1 MVEGIKIQRNPME
14 TESLNKL
21 ILKFAVPCVV
31 AMVIGALYNLIDQIF
46 IGRGVG
52 YIGNAATSIGFP
64 IIVLAQGFALLLGD
78 GAAAFYSIK
87 LGENNKEEGAKGVGN
102 AISMF
107 FIVSIVFFIGGY
119 VFIEDILWSFGA
131 TSTNISYALDYMKI
145 VIFSIPF
152 MIISCGLSSII
163 RADGSPEYGMMALVV
178 GVIINCILDPI
189 FIFILNMGIK
199 GAAIGTVIGEV
210 ISCII
215 CLMYLRK
222 FRNIQFKKELLR
234 LDLKLIKTIMLFGI
248 STFITQVAVTFII
261 IVSNNMLGIYGAQSI
276 YGSDI
281 PLSVMGIVM
290 KINDILIGI
299 VIGIAAGGQPIVGY
313 NYGAGNFER
322 VKETYIKLIKI
333 STVVAVIGFILFQFF
348 PQTIVMLFGRNNLL
362 YNEFALKAFK
372 IFLMLCIFI
381 GFELTTIIFFQAIGK
396 PIKSI
401 ILTLCKQTIFILP
414 LMMILPRFL
423 GVEGVLYAGPCAEAI
438 SVVVTI
444 ILIRK
449 QFKEFN
455 I

>member
-1 MVEGIKIQRNPME
+1 MAESIKIQRNPME

-21 ILKFAVPCVV
+21 ILKFAVPCIV
-31 AMVIGALYNLIDQIF
+31 AMVIGALYNIIDQIF
-46 IGRGVG
+46 IGIGVG

-64 IIVLAQGFALLLGD
+64 IIVLAQGFALLFGD

-87 LGENNKEEGAKGVGN
+87 LGENNKEEGAKGIGN

-107 FIVSIVFFIGGY
+107 IIVSIIFLIVGY
-119 VFIEDILWSFGA
+119 VFLEDILWSFGA
-131 TSTNISYALDYMKI
+131 TSTSISYALDYMEI

-163 RADGSPEYGMMALVV
+163 RADGSPEYGMMALMAGVV
-178 GVIINCILDPI
+178 LNCILDPVFI
-189 FIFILNMGIK
+189 FIFNMGID
-199 GAAIGTVIGEV
+199 GAAIATVIGEIV
-210 ISCII
+210 SCII
-215 CLMYLRK
+215 CLAYLRK
-222 FRNIQFKKELLR
+222 FKNIQFKKELLR
-234 LDLKLIKTIMLFGI
+234 LDLQIVKIIMIFGI

-261 IVSNNMLGIYGAQSI
+261 IVSNNMLGFYGAQSI

-348 PQTIVMLFGRNNLL
+348 PEIIIMMFGRNDSL

-372 IFLMLCIFI
+372 IFLMLCVFI

-396 PIKSI
+396 PVKSI

-414 LMMILPRFL
+414 LMIILPRFL

-438 SVVVTI
+438 SVAVTI